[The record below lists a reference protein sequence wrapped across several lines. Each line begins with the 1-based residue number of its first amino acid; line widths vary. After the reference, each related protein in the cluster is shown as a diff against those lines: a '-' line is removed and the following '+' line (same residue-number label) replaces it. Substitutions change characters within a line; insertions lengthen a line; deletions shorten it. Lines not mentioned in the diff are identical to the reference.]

1 MRKDGKPRVVIDTNL
16 LISAIISKGNSS
28 PSHLLTV
35 WRNKKINLVLTDN
48 LLAEIEAVF
57 NREKIFKPY
66 HISLN
71 TRALLLKELRNSAD
85 IVIPIKRGALPL
97 NSRDKKDD
105 LLLMCAFGGNCDYL
119 VTGDMDLLV
128 LQGRPELGSLRI
140 VKATELLALLT

>member
-1 MRKDGKPRVVIDTNL
+1 MRKDGKPRVVIDINL

-28 PSHLLTV
+28 PSQLLTV
-35 WRNKKINLVLTDN
+35 WRNKKIDLVLTDN

-57 NREKIFKPY
+57 NREKIFKTY

-71 TRALLLKELRNSAD
+71 QRALLLKELRNSTD
-85 IVIPIKRGALPL
+85 IVMPIKRDALPL

-105 LLLMCAFGGNCDYL
+105 MLLMCAFGGNCDYL

-140 VKATELLALLT
+140 VKATELLALLI